1 MKERWAIAVVDAA
14 EYRDWK
20 IKKIQ
25 HDGDDE
31 FPEMK
36 WNYLIKLNGI
46 TSKSFWIDAKWCP
59 TYKSTFT
66 EKDCLRNSNT
76 VSMWKTYKHTEH
88 ILNRITAPESAS
100 SVKRLSEKFPRGYSF
115 MIVNIAES
123 FENEILSQVEQEKHS
138 HNLKVQRLLSKLK

>member
-1 MKERWAIAVVDAA
+1 MKERWAIAIVDAA

-25 HDGDDE
+25 AEDTDE
-31 FPEMK
+31 LSEMK

-46 TSKSFWIDAKWCP
+46 TSKKFWIDAKWCP

-76 VSMWKTYKHTEH
+76 VSMWKTYKRTEL

-115 MIVNIAES
+115 MIVNIAEL
-123 FENEILSQVEQEKHS
+123 FENEILSQVEEEKHS